1 MNDDKNK
8 HRGIPFQKYIDA
20 FLDVMV
26 AERGT
31 SVRTIAAYG
40 KDLTDLNGFLSA
52 RGIDIRKATRTDLEE
67 YLHSIVKAGLSAKTQ
82 GRRLSALRE
91 FYRYLYSEDL
101 IKKNPADY
109 LQSPKIGQSL
119 PKYLTE
125 DEVKRLID
133 KADENDVRMKTML
146 EVLYASGMR
155 VSELVG
161 LTVLAVTKDNKTIT
175 ITGKGNKERIVP
187 LNEPAAVAL
196 EDWISL
202 HRDNSLNKGR
212 ESKWLFPSSG
222 KEGHLTRDGF
232 FKALKKIALAANID
246 SERVSPHVLRH
257 SFASHLVAHDADLRS
272 VQKMLGHADIATT
285 QIYTHILQDRLKKT
299 VENSHPLAYS
309 ATKGKF
315 G

>member
-26 AERGT
+26 AERGA

-52 RGIDIRKATRTDLEE
+52 RGIDLRKATRTDLEE

-196 EDWISL
+196 NEWLIHRELSL
-202 HRDNSLNKGR
+202 KRGR
-212 ESKWLFPSSG
+212 VSKWLFPSSG

-232 FKALKKIALAANID
+232 FKALKKIALAADID
-246 SERVSPHVLRH
+246 PERVSPHVLRH

-309 ATKGKF
+309 ATEGKF

>member
-26 AERGT
+26 AERGA

-52 RGIDIRKATRTDLEE
+52 RGIDLRKATRTDLEE

-196 EDWISL
+196 NEWLIHRELSL
-202 HRDNSLNKGR
+202 KRGR
-212 ESKWLFPSSG
+212 VSKWLFPSSG

-232 FKALKKIALAANID
+232 FKALKKIALATDID
-246 SERVSPHVLRH
+246 PERVSPHVLRH

>member
-26 AERGT
+26 AERGA

-52 RGIDIRKATRTDLEE
+52 RGIDLRKATRTDLEE

-196 EDWISL
+196 NEWLIHRELSL
-202 HRDNSLNKGR
+202 KRGR
-212 ESKWLFPSSG
+212 VSKWLFPSSG

-232 FKALKKIALAANID
+232 FKALKKIALAADID
-246 SERVSPHVLRH
+246 PERVSPHVLRH

>member
-1 MNDDKNK
+1 MTFAKNNLK
-8 HRGIPFQKYIDA
+8 SFPYQKYIDA
-20 FLDVMV
+20 FLDVLV
-26 AERGT
+26 AERGA
-31 SVRTIAAYG
+31 SQRTITAYG
-40 KDLTDLNGFLSA
+40 RDLTDLNGFLSA
-52 RGIDIRKATRTDLEE
+52 RGIDIRKAKRTDLEE

-109 LQSPKIGQSL
+109 LQSPKIGRSL

-125 DEVKRLID
+125 EEITRLLEAASED
-133 KADENDVRMKTML
+133 MRMKTLL
-146 EVLYASGMR
+146 EILYASGMR

-161 LTVLAVTKDNKTIT
+161 LTVLSVTKDNKTIT
-175 ITGKGNKERIVP
+175 VMGKGSKERIVP
-187 LNEPAAVAL
+187 LNDPAAVAL
-196 EDWISL
+196 NDWLVRREDSL
-202 HRDNSLNKGR
+202 KRR
-212 ESKWLFPSSG
+212 RPSKWLFPSSG

-246 SERVSPHVLRH
+246 PERVSPHVFRH
-257 SFASHLVAHDADLRS
+257 SFASHLIAHDADLRS

-285 QIYTHILQDRLKKT
+285 QIYTHILPDRLKKT
-299 VENSHPLAYS
+299 VEKSHPLAYS

>member
-26 AERGT
+26 AERGA

-52 RGIDIRKATRTDLEE
+52 RGIDLRKATRTDLEE

-196 EDWISL
+196 NEWLIHRELSL
-202 HRDNSLNKGR
+202 KRGR
-212 ESKWLFPSSG
+212 ISKWLFPSSG

-246 SERVSPHVLRH
+246 PERVSPHVLRH

>member
-1 MNDDKNK
+1 MSDNKNE
-8 HRGIPFQKYIDA
+8 RRAIPYQKYIDA
-20 FLDVMV
+20 FLDILI
-26 AERGT
+26 AERGA
-31 SVRTIAAYG
+31 SMRTIAAYG
-40 KDLTDLNGFLSA
+40 KDLTDLNGFLTA
-52 RGIDIRKATRTDLEE
+52 RGIDLRKATRTDLEE
-67 YLHSIVKAGLSAKTQ
+67 YLHGIVKAGLSAKTQ

-125 DEVKRLID
+125 EETARLID
-133 KADENDVRMKTML
+133 TAKEKDVRMKTML

-175 ITGKGNKERIVP
+175 ITGKGNKERVVP
-187 LNEPAAVAL
+187 LNEPATIAL
-196 EDWISL
+196 NEWLIHREFSL
-202 HRDNSLNKGR
+202 KKGR
-212 ESKWLFPSSG
+212 VSKWLFPSSG

-232 FKALKKIALAANID
+232 FKALKKIAVDAGID
-246 SERVSPHVLRH
+246 PARVSPHVFRH
-257 SFASHLVAHDADLRS
+257 SFASHLIAHDADLRS

-309 ATKGKF
+309 ASKGKF

>member
-1 MNDDKNK
+1 MSDNRNE
-8 HRGIPFQKYIDA
+8 RRAIPYQKYIDA
-20 FLDVMV
+20 FLDILI
-26 AERGT
+26 AEHGA
-31 SVRTIAAYG
+31 SVRTIEAYG
-40 KDLTDLNGFLSA
+40 QDLTDLNGFLTA
-52 RGIDIRKATRTDLEE
+52 RGIDLRKAKRTDLEE

-125 DEVKRLID
+125 EETARLID
-133 KADENDVRMKTML
+133 TAKEKDVRMKTML

-175 ITGKGNKERIVP
+175 VTGKGNKERIVP
-187 LNEPAAVAL
+187 LNEPAAAAL
-196 EDWISL
+196 NEWLIHREFSL
-202 HRDNSLNKGR
+202 KRGR
-212 ESKWLFPSSG
+212 VSKWLFPSSG

-232 FKALKKIALAANID
+232 FKALKKIAVEAGID
-246 SERVSPHVLRH
+246 PVRVSPHVFRH
-257 SFASHLVAHDADLRS
+257 SFASHLIAHDADLRS

-299 VENSHPLAYS
+299 VEKSHPLAYS
-309 ATKGKF
+309 ASKGKF

>member
-26 AERGT
+26 AERGA

-52 RGIDIRKATRTDLEE
+52 RGIDLRKATRTDLEE

-196 EDWISL
+196 NEWLIHRELSL
-202 HRDNSLNKGR
+202 KRGR
-212 ESKWLFPSSG
+212 ISKWLFPSSG

-232 FKALKKIALAANID
+232 FKALKKIALAADID
-246 SERVSPHVLRH
+246 PERVSPHVLRH

>member
-8 HRGIPFQKYIDA
+8 HRGIAFQKYIDA

-26 AERGT
+26 AERGA

-52 RGIDIRKATRTDLEE
+52 RGIDLRKATRTDLEE

-196 EDWISL
+196 NEWLIHRELSL
-202 HRDNSLNKGR
+202 KRGR
-212 ESKWLFPSSG
+212 ISKWLFPSSG

-232 FKALKKIALAANID
+232 FKALKKIALAADID
-246 SERVSPHVLRH
+246 PERVSPHVLRH

>member
-26 AERGT
+26 AERGA

-52 RGIDIRKATRTDLEE
+52 RGIDLRKATRTDLEE

-133 KADENDVRMKTML
+133 KADENNVRMKTML

-196 EDWISL
+196 NEWLIHRELSL
-202 HRDNSLNKGR
+202 KRGR
-212 ESKWLFPSSG
+212 ISKWLFPSSG

-232 FKALKKIALAANID
+232 FKALKKIALAADID
-246 SERVSPHVLRH
+246 PERVSPHVLRH

>member
-26 AERGT
+26 AERGA

-52 RGIDIRKATRTDLEE
+52 RGIDLRKATRTDLEE
-67 YLHSIVKAGLSAKTQ
+67 YMHSIVKAGLSAKTQ

-125 DEVKRLID
+125 NEVKRLID

-196 EDWISL
+196 NEWLIHRELSL
-202 HRDNSLNKGR
+202 KRGR
-212 ESKWLFPSSG
+212 VSKWLFPSSG

-232 FKALKKIALAANID
+232 FKALKKIALAADID
-246 SERVSPHVLRH
+246 PERVSPHVLRH

>member
-1 MNDDKNK
+1 MSDNRNE
-8 HRGIPFQKYIDA
+8 RRAIPYQKYIDA
-20 FLDVMV
+20 FLDILI
-26 AERGT
+26 AEHGA
-31 SVRTIAAYG
+31 SVRTIEAYG
-40 KDLTDLNGFLSA
+40 KDLTDLNGFLTA
-52 RGIDIRKATRTDLEE
+52 RGIDLRKAKRTDLEE

-125 DEVKRLID
+125 EETARLID
-133 KADENDVRMKTML
+133 TAKEKDVRMKTML

-175 ITGKGNKERIVP
+175 VIGKGNKERIVP
-187 LNEPAAVAL
+187 LNEPAAAAL
-196 EDWISL
+196 NEWLIHREFSL
-202 HRDNSLNKGR
+202 KRGR
-212 ESKWLFPSSG
+212 VSKWLFPSSG

-232 FKALKKIALAANID
+232 FKALKKIAVETGID
-246 SERVSPHVLRH
+246 PVRVSPHVFRH
-257 SFASHLVAHDADLRS
+257 SFASHLIAHDADLRS

-309 ATKGKF
+309 ASKGKF